1 MPSHAAILAALSA
14 TPLLVSACMTTDS
27 CVAAGTRVATPDGW
41 VPVEQLRP
49 GDPVLAVD
57 VAGNLLVAT
66 TITEVRQARRECLE
80 LTCGARTLIVTP
92 DHPIFA
98 PAHADFVEAG
108 RVALGQVRDVM
119 IVDEPRVEATPR
131 VAAVGPCRTYAG
143 LHEVFDLSVAGPH
156 RTFVA
161 AGFVVHNK
169 SYAPETTSSGD
180 PFSTSDAPTTGGS
193 TSEDS
198 TGDTTS
204 GTTGGSTG
212 GTTGGTTGGGT
223 FPCGDELQCELG
235 AEYCETGSGGIDPT
249 ISYACKP
256 IPAECA
262 DDPTCMCLVDL
273 LGAQTC
279 TGEPATGVIVGF
291 AFP

>member
-27 CVAAGTRVATPDGW
+27 CVAAGTRVATPSGW

-180 PFSTSDAPTTGGS
+180 PPLTTTGEPSTGTGSPTTGA
-193 TSEDS
+193 
-198 TGDTTS
+198 DTT
-204 GTTGGSTG
+204 TGATTG
-212 GTTGGTTGGGT
+212 GTTSDTGGGT
-223 FPCGDELQCELG
+223 FPCGDELLCELG
-235 AEYCETGSGGIDPT
+235 AEYCETGSGGFEPKVTYD
-249 ISYACKP
+249 CKP

>member
-14 TPLLVSACMTTDS
+14 TPLIFTACMSTDS
-27 CVAAGTRVATPDGW
+27 CVAAGTRVATPGGW
-41 VPVEQLRP
+41 IAVEQLRP

-57 VAGNLLVAT
+57 VAGNVLVAT
-66 TITEVRQARRECLE
+66 TITAVRRARRECVE
-80 LTCGARTLIVTP
+80 LTCGAHTLTVTP

-98 PAHADFVEAG
+98 PAHAEFLEAG
-108 RVALGQVRDVM
+108 RVALGQVRDVLV
-119 IVDEPRVEATPR
+119 VDEATAEATPR
-131 VAAVGPCRTYAG
+131 IAPAGPCRTYAG

-169 SYAPETTSSGD
+169 SYEPQTTSSGD
-180 PFSTSDAPTTGGS
+180 PPLTTTGEPSTGTGSPTTGA
-193 TSEDS
+193 
-198 TGDTTS
+198 
-204 GTTGGSTG
+204 GTTGD
-212 GTTGGTTGGGT
+212 TTGGTTGDTGGGT
-223 FPCGDELQCELG
+223 FACGDMLLCELG

-249 ISYACKP
+249 ISYDCKP

-262 DDPTCMCLVDL
+262 DTPTCMCLVDL
-273 LGAQTC
+273 LGAQMC

>member
-14 TPLLVSACMTTDS
+14 TPLLVSACMSTDS
-27 CVAAGTRVATPDGW
+27 CVAAGTLVATPGGW

-57 VAGNLLVAT
+57 VAGNQLVVT

-80 LTCGARTLIVTP
+80 LTCGAHTLLVTP

-98 PAHADFVEAG
+98 PAHAEFVETG
-108 RVALGQVRDVM
+108 RVALGQVRDVL
-119 IVDEPRVEATPR
+119 IVDDPRAEATPR
-131 VAAVGPCRTYAG
+131 IAEIGPCRTYAG
-143 LHEVFDLSVAGPH
+143 LHQVFDLSVAGPH

-180 PFSTSDAPTTGGS
+180 PPPFSTSEAPTTGGA
-193 TSEDS
+193 TTGDS
-198 TGDTTS
+198 TGGSTTGDS
-204 GTTGGSTG
+204 TGGSTG
-212 GTTGGTTGGGT
+212 GTTGGGT
-223 FPCGDELQCELG
+223 FACGDELMCELG

-249 ISYACKP
+249 ISYACNP

-262 DDPTCMCLVDL
+262 DNPTCMCLVDL
-273 LGAQTC
+273 LGAQMC
-279 TGEPATGVIVGF
+279 TGEPATGVTVGF